1 MSAEWM
7 IVYEATDVNEAQ
19 IVAGRLEVDGIK
31 ALVNQPTMASVF
43 GFTLGQMG
51 TVTVAVHPEDYERAL
66 NLLEPDEIHALNDD
80 NERVI
85 YYDLHP
91 DDDRDPQ

>member
-1 MSAEWM
+1 MSAKWM

-43 GFTLGQMG
+43 GLTLGQMG
-51 TVTVAVHPEDYERAL
+51 NTTVAVRPEDYERAL
-66 NLLEPDEIHALNDD
+66 KLLEPDEQLALNDD

-85 YYDLHP
+85 YSDSQP
-91 DDDRDPQ
+91 DDDRDPE

>member
-7 IVYEATDVNEAQ
+7 VVYETPDVTEAQ

-31 ALVNQPTMASVF
+31 ALVHQPTMASVF
-43 GFTLGQMG
+43 GLTAGMLGNS
-51 TVTVAVHPEDYERAL
+51 TVAVHPEDYDRAL
-66 NLLEPDEIHALNDD
+66 NLLEPDELYTLNDD

-85 YYDLHP
+85 YYNFNP
-91 DDDRDPQ
+91 DDDRDAQ

>member
-7 IVYEATDVNEAQ
+7 IVYETPDVNEAQ

-43 GFTLGQMG
+43 GFTMGQMG
-51 TVTVAVHPEDYERAL
+51 NTTVSVHSEDYDRAL
-66 NLLEPDEIHALNDD
+66 LILEPDEIHTLTDD
-80 NERVI
+80 NQRVI
-85 YYDLHP
+85 FDDSRPH
-91 DDDRDPQ
+91 DDRE

>member
-7 IVYEATDVNEAQ
+7 IVYESPDVNEAQ
-19 IVAGRLEVDGIK
+19 IVAGRLEVEGIK
-31 ALVNQPTMASVF
+31 ALVNQTTMASVF

-51 TVTVAVHPEDYERAL
+51 TVTVAVHPDDYQRAL
-66 NLLEPDEIHALNDD
+66 DLLEPDEMYGLNDD

-85 YYDLHP
+85 YYNLHP
-91 DDDRDPQ
+91 DDDRDAQ